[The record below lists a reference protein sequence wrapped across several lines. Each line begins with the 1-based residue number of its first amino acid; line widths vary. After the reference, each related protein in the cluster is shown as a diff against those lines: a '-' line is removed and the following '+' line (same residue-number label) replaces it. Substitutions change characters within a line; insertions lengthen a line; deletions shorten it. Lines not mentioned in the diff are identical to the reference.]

1 RRGRPILQEP
11 VLGAA
16 DSKRRNCPGVR
27 GVLSEVPEA
36 SISAA
41 AVTRHAIAGRTEAEI
56 ATITGHSLGDVRSS
70 LDVHYLRCDPTLAG
84 SAIRTFRQ
92 TACPVFRTFSLEAA
106 GRPLAGYSAR
116 HIGVAATYR
125 RAAMHLQIFE
135 AGERLTWRYVA
146 NGSHC
151 WRSQHAAALL
161 AEPKKRM
168 GC

>member
-1 RRGRPILQEP
+1 KTGSDLALRARADSRRGRRGRPVLEEP

-56 ATITGHSLGDVRSS
+56 ATITGHSLGDVRSI

-106 GRPLAGYSAR
+106 GRPLAGYAALATS
-116 HIGVAATYR
+116 GVAATYR
-125 RAAMHLQIFE
+125 RAAMHLQ
-135 AGERLTWRYVA
+135 
-146 NGSHC
+146 
-151 WRSQHAAALL
+151 
-161 AEPKKRM
+161 
-168 GC
+168 